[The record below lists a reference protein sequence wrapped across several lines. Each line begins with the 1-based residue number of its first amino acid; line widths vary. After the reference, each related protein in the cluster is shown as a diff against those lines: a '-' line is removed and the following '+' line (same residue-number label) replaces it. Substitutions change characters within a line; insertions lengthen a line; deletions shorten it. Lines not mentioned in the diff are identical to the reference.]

1 MEKEN
6 YTACWYCDNIVSH
19 PGQIGLLY
27 LDFPRCFVL
36 IPNDADLVFA
46 TFEDFSD
53 SITEINWIDPSDK
66 GTPSEQREVLR
77 ILWNFTI
84 RQEEREEELYYLN
97 DGYQDD
103 EDL

>member
-1 MEKEN
+1 MENEN

-19 PGQIGLLY
+19 HGQIGLLY

-46 TFEDFSD
+46 SFEDFTD
-53 SITEINWIDPSDK
+53 SITEINWLDPHDK
-66 GTPSEQREVLR
+66 GTPSEQMEVLR

-84 RQEEREEELYYLN
+84 RQEEKEEKLYDLN
-97 DGYQDD
+97 NEYD
-103 EDL
+103 EDW

>member
-1 MEKEN
+1 MENEN

-19 PGQIGLLY
+19 HGQIGLLY

-46 TFEDFSD
+46 SFEDFTS
-53 SITEINWIDPSDK
+53 SITEINWLDPHDK
-66 GTPSEQREVLR
+66 GTPSEQMEVLR

-84 RQEEREEELYYLN
+84 RQEEKEEELYDLN
-97 DGYQDD
+97 NEYD
-103 EDL
+103 EDW